1 MNKPVTI
8 AVASIAGAVLLAGC
22 SSSSTKG
29 KGTTTPASTPNSS
42 TSSTPGAGNSSVS
55 APELEKKVVA
65 ATQAATSLHLVGT
78 GAGDGGK
85 PVAFDIHFGPHK
97 TAGSITQNN
106 QPIKLINPGGA
117 SVYFQ
122 ADDSLWKQV
131 GGAAAVS
138 MFHGKWVKVAANDK
152 RFADLSSSFDKDSL
166 LGGMFSDDSGDLQVV
181 GPSTVDGTAAI
192 EYRDADHNELYVAAT
207 GKPVLLKL
215 VDLSND
221 GGTLTF
227 SDYDK
232 PYSFSPP
239 PASQTVD
246 FSKVE
251 SGN

>member
-8 AVASIAGAVLLAGC
+8 AVAAIAGAVLLAGC
-22 SSSSTKG
+22 TSSSTKG
-29 KGTTTPASTPNSS
+29 KGTTTPASTPSSS
-42 TSSTPGAGNSSVS
+42 TSSAGNSSVS

-65 ATQAATSLHLVGT
+65 ATQAATSFHLVGT

-166 LGGMFSDDSGDLQVV
+166 LSGMFSGDSGDLQVV
-181 GPSTVDGTAAI
+181 GPATVDGTAAI
-192 EYRDADHNELYVAAT
+192 EYLDADHNELYVAAT

-215 VDLSND
+215 VDRSSG

-227 SDYDK
+227 SDYNK
-232 PYSFSPP
+232 PYSFAPP
-239 PASQTVD
+239 PAAETVD
-246 FSKVE
+246 FAKLE
-251 SGN
+251 AGH